1 MPASWLSSIGSFL
14 GSTGCV
20 WLRMKAIFSVLVLI
34 PLAIVIIY
42 FVATIKTETAYT
54 VVGTVKTVSANAA
67 IVEYTDPST
76 NLPVTKSID
85 ITPLVLNSTTAPKQT
100 STTTASIAVGS
111 PVTLYVDKKNSS
123 VVSVQQPFTPKLKI
137 LVITGL
143 SFVLCLFCFEVVTAF
158 YNKQLCQAVGGA
170 ELVGDALS

>member
-34 PLAIVIIY
+34 LLAIVIIY

-54 VVGTVKTVSANAA
+54 VVGTVKNVSANAA

-85 ITPLVLNSTTAPKQT
+85 ITPLVANSATSSKQT
-100 STTTASIAVGS
+100 PSTNAPIAVGS
-111 PVTLYVDKKNSS
+111 PVTVYVDKTNSS
-123 VVSVQQPFTPKLKI
+123 VVSVQQPFSSSDGI
-137 LVITGL
+137 L
-143 SFVLCLFCFEVVTAF
+143 
-158 YNKQLCQAVGGA
+158 
-170 ELVGDALS
+170 